1 MWFCGTKLTSSL
13 YMFVML
19 IKANDHFTSFGLTIP
34 FYHDDNEHEKKGNK
48 SWTGLKW

>member
-34 FYHDDNEHEKKGNK
+34 FYHADNEHEKKGNK
-48 SWTGLKW
+48 S